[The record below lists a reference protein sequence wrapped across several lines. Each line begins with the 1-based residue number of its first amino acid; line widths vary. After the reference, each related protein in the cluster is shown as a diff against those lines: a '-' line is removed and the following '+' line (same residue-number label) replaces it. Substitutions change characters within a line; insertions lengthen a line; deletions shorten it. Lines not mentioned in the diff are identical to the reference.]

1 LASIAIPLR
10 DGARLMGSINIV
22 WLKNAFSIEAFAA
35 RHLHEL
41 QDVAAEIVGSVR
53 SRRKR

>member
-10 DGARLMGSINIV
+10 DGARVMGSINIV